1 MEEVKLAI
9 KPFYAKG
16 QISKDEYKDIMRKAV
31 PKVTITRGFNQ
42 WLTTIPIG
50 ISVTEYNTWGFN
62 QWLNTIPV
70 GLSG

>member
-31 PKVTITRGFNQ
+31 PKVNITQGLDTIAA
-42 WLTTIPIG
+42 
-50 ISVTEYNTWGFN
+50 
-62 QWLNTIPV
+62 
-70 GLSG
+70 GLVSGLRFFVLLLIIFVLFSHIQ